1 MTSELA
7 AGGHVPLPAGVVL
20 LRVTGPFDVSGLVGG
35 ADGKVGSDAD
45 FVFYNQ
51 PRAPGVRL
59 RDDGLDVDP
68 ARLRGGA
75 CRVTVVV
82 SAAEPGTPLGRL
94 PAPRLQV
101 TDGSGR
107 TVARFTP
114 PRPGPETVLLLAEL
128 YLRPGTGWKLRAIG
142 QGYADGLAGL
152 ARDFGVD
159 ITDDG
164 SQPPPTT
171 GTPPTAMGSRTKT
184 GQLQDGPMAPPPHQL
199 ANGSTT
205 PPSGRPTRGA
215 AGPTTTKPTGGPA
228 GPTSRRLADRAAGP
242 TPTPPTQSP
251 ADRTTRRP
259 TDRAAGPTATPP
271 THSPAAPPPRRPTN
285 DSTSPPSGRPTDGTA
300 GPTPRRLADRAA
312 GPMPTPPTQSPAGPP
327 PRRPTD
333 AVTGEFLR
341 LVNSAR
347 AQAGSVAVGDDP
359 RLGSAAWAHAQ
370 AMADAGRLAAEGRDG
385 VSVHQRITAAG
396 YAYATVGEHLVSGPR
411 SPAEFVEYCLGSD
424 RSRRTLLDPAFR
436 HAALAH
442 AEAGDRYWTALWA
455 APLTPDALSRS
466 AAEVVALTNAERGRA
481 GLPPLATD
489 PLLTAAAQAHC
500 ADMVARDFYDHTSPD
515 GSRPWDRAAAAGSR
529 LRTIGENIACGQ
541 RSPAEVVDGWMN
553 SPGHRAN
560 ILKREFGHIGV
571 GFAGGGRA
579 GTYWTQLFGG

>member
-7 AGGHVPLPAGVVL
+7 AGGNVPLPAGVVL

-94 PAPRLQV
+94 PTPRLQV

-152 ARDFGVD
+152 ARDFGVN

-171 GTPPTAMGSRTKT
+171 DAPPTATGSRTKT
-184 GQLQDGPMAPPPHQL
+184 GRLPNGPMAPPPHQL

-205 PPSGRPTRGA
+205 PPSGRSTRGAAGSTTTRPTRGA
-215 AGPTTTKPTGGPA
+215 AGPTTT
-228 GPTSRRLADRAAGP
+228 
-242 TPTPPTQSP
+242 
-251 ADRTTRRP
+251 
-259 TDRAAGPTATPP
+259 
-271 THSPAAPPPRRPTN
+271 
-285 DSTSPPSGRPTDGTA
+285 RPTDGTA
-300 GPTPRRLADRAA
+300 GPTRRRL
-312 GPMPTPPTQSPAGPP
+312 T
-327 PRRPTD
+327 
-333 AVTGEFLR
+333 
-341 LVNSAR
+341 
-347 AQAGSVAVGDDP
+347 
-359 RLGSAAWAHAQ
+359 
-370 AMADAGRLAAEGRDG
+370 
-385 VSVHQRITAAG
+385 
-396 YAYATVGEHLVSGPR
+396 
-411 SPAEFVEYCLGSD
+411 
-424 RSRRTLLDPAFR
+424 
-436 HAALAH
+436 
-442 AEAGDRYWTALWA
+442 
-455 APLTPDALSRS
+455 
-466 AAEVVALTNAERGRA
+466 
-481 GLPPLATD
+481 
-489 PLLTAAAQAHC
+489 
-500 ADMVARDFYDHTSPD
+500 
-515 GSRPWDRAAAAGSR
+515 
-529 LRTIGENIACGQ
+529 
-541 RSPAEVVDGWMN
+541 
-553 SPGHRAN
+553 
-560 ILKREFGHIGV
+560 
-571 GFAGGGRA
+571 
-579 GTYWTQLFGG
+579 

>member
-1 MTSELA
+1 VTSELVP
-7 AGGHVPLPAGVVL
+7 GGNAPLPGGAVVL
-20 LRVTGPFDVSGLVGG
+20 RVAGAFDVSALVTG

-51 PRAPGVRL
+51 PRAAGVRL
-59 RDDGLDVDP
+59 RGDTLAVEP

-94 PAPRLQV
+94 PAPRLEV

-107 TVARFTP
+107 TVARFAP

-128 YLRPGTGWKLRAIG
+128 YLRPGTGWRLRAIG

-152 ARDFGVD
+152 ARDFGVRV
-159 ITDDG
+159 TDDG
-164 SQPPPTT
+164 GHTPPRSPHGRTVMAPPRSSPSGHTLRPAAAAPSVPPTT
-171 GTPPTAMGSRTKT
+171 TNPPSPPPPPSARPPTARP
-184 GQLQDGPMAPPPHQL
+184 Q
-199 ANGSTT
+199 
-205 PPSGRPTRGA
+205 PPS
-215 AGPTTTKPTGGPA
+215 AGP
-228 GPTSRRLADRAAGP
+228 
-242 TPTPPTQSP
+242 
-251 ADRTTRRP
+251 
-259 TDRAAGPTATPP
+259 ATPGP
-271 THSPAAPPPRRPTN
+271 HPP
-285 DSTSPPSGRPTDGTA
+285 SSPPAEAPGADGFLH
-300 GPTPRRLADRAA
+300 LA
-312 GPMPTPPTQSPAGPP
+312 
-327 PRRPTD
+327 
-333 AVTGEFLR
+333 
-341 LVNSAR
+341 NSAR
-347 AQAGSVAVGDDP
+347 AQAGSPLVALDP
-359 RLGSAAWAHAQ
+359 RLVSAARSHVR
-370 AMADAGRLAAEGRDG
+370 AMAEAGRLGGEGRDG
-385 VSVHQRITAAG
+385 VSVHQRISIAG
-396 YAYATVGEHLVSGPR
+396 YTYVTVGEHLVSGPR
-411 SPAEFVEYCLGSD
+411 SPAEFVEYCLESA

-442 AEAGDRYWTALWA
+442 ADAGHRYWTALWA
-455 APLTPDALSRS
+455 APLTPDALSRT
-466 AAEVVALTNAERGRA
+466 AAEVLALTNAERGRA
-481 GLPPLATD
+481 GLPPLAED

-541 RSPAEVVDGWMN
+541 RSPAEVVNGWMN

-560 ILKREFGHIGV
+560 ILKRELGHLGG